1 MAKSNDTGASA
12 PTQPLTYEE
21 ARSTTRIIDEF
32 LRDAIEVYG
41 PHTTILKIVIARL
54 FEKRGARHSITEVA
68 RIAHLPHSSARRLL
82 GELAESGVVKFTIDE
97 DDERKHIYTAVQH

>member
-1 MAKSNDTGASA
+1 MAKANSKGAVA

-32 LRDAIEVYG
+32 LRDALEVYG
-41 PHTTILKIVIARL
+41 PHTTILKIVVARL
-54 FEKRGARHSITEVA
+54 FEKRSARHSITEVA
-68 RIAHLPHSSARRLL
+68 RIARLPMTSASRLL

-97 DDERKHIYTAVQH
+97 DDERKHIYTAVH